1 MDSNSSLGSY
11 NSGPRTPQMMAHL
24 QNSRSSSPSSQRG
37 HLRSGSTASAMG
49 LELDK
54 DTPPEMI
61 PILTLLAA
69 QKERVYFEGY
79 YMLLNDLNKDGKPV
93 NDRKWVEVYG
103 RLQGTVMSIWDAEE
117 LDRHKGGLTKLK
129 PSYIN
134 VTDATFKSILT
145 LPSPNGDL
153 QNIIVLSTTL
163 KNRYLLQF
171 SSQKLLQEWSSALR
185 LSQFEYSSLQEA
197 YTGGLLSAKGRQ
209 LNGIR
214 TLLAE
219 TRFAHEDWVS
229 VRFGPGMPWKRCW
242 TIVAPVDPKVK
253 SKAKK
258 KGYEAYGTVS
268 FYEDKK
274 KVKKPPLAKITV
286 AQSAYA
292 IYPSSPMLINNSTL
306 FKIDGTVTFDDVEG
320 AKDASV
326 FLMPEQHA
334 GVLGFETLIRFLVP
348 VFDAFKLYGRPVRL
362 NADKTDQ
369 RSLLFGMPTLPRVN
383 YLELADILMLVGVS
397 GSESWTPAMW
407 TKNVKEILSRKMSTG
422 YKGSGGLASRRAS
435 MHSGLG
441 SGGNSPS
448 LAIPPNVFGKDRSV
462 SQPNSPARSR
472 EHLREPP
479 RREIPQRDPA
489 MTFGAVPEGN
499 GHPLPKAPMGG
510 MQPSRSHERHV
521 SDGAKPNTLLP
532 SIGKSTDPKSPNLPY
547 PTGGFIEEESYG
559 RAVDGPNLSHK
570 GSRGDLRDGSR
581 GDTRADIRESIF
593 GSRDPAE
600 DMGKLSI
607 QTKAAQP
614 KLPTVQ
620 SAPNGVPNG
629 QNASANNM
637 YSNNNNSSSSGFS
650 QRSRGPAQNGASPQ
664 PPPHGFQ
671 RQGMG
676 ANGTPQGQ
684 GPSSAGRN
692 APPHQAGNP
701 GSQFAR
707 QQPPAQQQSQERPYG
722 APQGGPQGG
731 AHGQGHPGRNYGGP
745 SAPYTQQQGRS
756 NSPQMPAAQPQR
768 SHSPAGNFRGP
779 PPNGYGGPG
788 GPGGPPS
795 QGRPQGPPQG
805 NQGPPPQGQYQ
816 QGPPQGRPQPGGP
829 PPGQYQQG
837 PPSQGYQGAPQP
849 PRHGGP
855 GAGGPGAYGPG
866 PGGPPGGIHRPQP
879 RSAIPPGQ
887 QQQQYG
893 GPPPGHQGGP
903 PPHMMGPRGPGGPP
917 GQQGQGRPPQ
927 GPGGPQGTQPH
938 YRSMVI

>member
-11 NSGPRTPQMMAHL
+11 NSGPRTPMMAQV
-24 QNSRSSSPSSQRG
+24 QNSRSSSPSSPQGRV
-37 HLRSGSTASAMG
+37 RSGSAASLG

-117 LDRHKGGLTKLK
+117 LDRHKDGLAKLK

-397 GSESWTPAMW
+397 GSESWSPAMW
-407 TKNVKEILSRKMSTG
+407 TKNIKEILSRKMSTG
-422 YKGSGGLASRRAS
+422 YKGSGGLASRRVS
-435 MHSGLG
+435 SIGSGIG

-479 RREIPQRDPA
+479 RREIPQRDPN
-489 MTFGAVPEGN
+489 MTFGPVPEDN
-499 GHPLPKAPMGG
+499 GHPLPKAPTGG
-510 MQPSRSHERHV
+510 ASLQVPRTHERHV

-532 SIGKSTDPKSPNLPY
+532 SIGKSTDPKSPQLPY
-547 PTGGFIEEESYG
+547 PTSGAFMDEDSYG
-559 RAVDGPNLSHK
+559 RAVDGPNLNHK
-570 GSRGDLRDGSR
+570 GSRGDIRDVSR

-593 GSRDPAE
+593 GTRDPTE
-600 DMGKLSI
+600 DMSKLSI
-607 QTKAAQP
+607 QTNATQP
-614 KLPTVQ
+614 KTPTVQ
-620 SAPNGVPNG
+620 AAPNGVSSG
-629 QNASANNM
+629 QNANNNSM
-637 YSNNNNSSSSGFS
+637 YSVANNSSSSGFS
-650 QRSRGPAQNGASPQ
+650 QRSRGPAQNGNSPQ

-676 ANGTPQGQ
+676 ANGAPQGPPAGNA
-684 GPSSAGRN
+684 GPG
-692 APPHQAGNP
+692 PQAGNP

-707 QQPPAQQQSQERPYG
+707 QQPPPRQQPQERPY
-722 APQGGPQGG
+722 GGPQGG
-731 AHGQGHPGRNYGGP
+731 AHGQGHPGRNYGP
-745 SAPYTQQQGRS
+745 SAPYAQQQGRPS
-756 NSPQMPAAQPQR
+756 SPQMPAVQPQR

-779 PPNGYGGPG
+779 PPNGFG
-788 GPGGPPS
+788 GPGGPPN

-805 NQGPPPQGQYQ
+805 HQGPPQGH
-816 QGPPQGRPQPGGP
+816 QGPPQGRPQG
-829 PPGQYQQG
+829 PPGQFQQG
-837 PPSQGYQGAPQP
+837 PPPQGYQGAPQP

-855 GAGGPGAYGPG
+855 GGPGGPGAYGPGPGPGG

-887 QQQQYG
+887 QQNFG

-927 GPGGPQGTQPH
+927 GPPGGPQGQTQPH

>member
-1 MDSNSSLGSY
+1 MV
-11 NSGPRTPQMMAHL
+11 
-24 QNSRSSSPSSQRG
+24 RSFAFTNP
-37 HLRSGSTASAMG
+37 
-49 LELDK
+49 
-54 DTPPEMI
+54 
-61 PILTLLAA
+61 
-69 QKERVYFEGY
+69 
-79 YMLLNDLNKDGKPV
+79 DGKPV

-292 IYPSSPMLINNSTL
+292 IYPSSAMLINGSTL
-306 FKIDGTVTFDDVEG
+306 FKIDGTVNFDDVEG

-362 NADKTDQ
+362 NADKADQ

-383 YLELADILMLVGVS
+383 YLELADIMMLVGVS
-397 GSESWTPAMW
+397 GSESWSPAMW
-407 TKNVKEILSRKMSTG
+407 TKNIKEILSRKMSTG
-422 YKGSGGLASRRAS
+422 YKGSGGLASRRVS
-435 MHSGLG
+435 SIG

-479 RREIPQRDPA
+479 RRELPQRDP
-489 MTFGAVPEGN
+489 MTFGALPEGN
-499 GHPLPKAPMGG
+499 GHPLPKAPAANL
-510 MQPSRSHERHV
+510 QVPRSHERHV

-532 SIGKSTDPKSPNLPY
+532 SIGKSTDPKSPQLPY
-547 PTGGFIEEESYG
+547 PTSGAFMDEDSYG
-559 RAVDGPNLSHK
+559 RAVDGPKPTLPVLTHQ
-570 GSRGDLRDGSR
+570 GSRGDLREPPR

-593 GSRDPAE
+593 GSRDPTE
-600 DMGKLSI
+600 DMSKLSI
-607 QTKAAQP
+607 QSKSSAQGGP
-614 KLPTVQ
+614 PPQ
-620 SAPNGVPNG
+620 NG
-629 QNASANNM
+629 SM
-637 YSNNNNSSSSGFS
+637 YSMGNGSSSSGFS
-650 QRSRGPAQNGASPQ
+650 QRSRGPQGQGPQGAQAGSSPQ

-676 ANGTPQGQ
+676 NGTPNGAPNAQNGA
-684 GPSSAGRN
+684 PSSGA
-692 APPHQAGNP
+692 A
-701 GSQFAR
+701 QFAR
-707 QQPPAQQQSQERPYG
+707 QQPPRQQQTQERPY
-722 APQGGPQGG
+722 GGPQGG
-731 AHGQGHPGRNYGGP
+731 AHGQGHPGRNYGPGP
-745 SAPYTQQQGRS
+745 GPGAPPGAPYAQQGRPS
-756 NSPQMPAAQPQR
+756 SPQMPQAQPQR

-779 PPNGYGGPG
+779 G
-788 GPGGPPS
+788 GPGGPPNGFGPN

-805 NQGPPPQGQYQ
+805 HQGPPQGHQGH
-816 QGPPQGRPQPGGP
+816 QGPPQGRPQGPPGQFQGQGPYGGPQGGP
-829 PPGQYQQG
+829 PQH
-837 PPSQGYQGAPQP
+837 QGAPQP

-855 GAGGPGAYGPG
+855 GGPGGPGAYGPG
-866 PGGPPGGIHRPQP
+866 PPSAGGIHRPQP

-887 QQQQYG
+887 QGYQ
-893 GPPPGHQGGP
+893 GPPQGHQGHQGP

-917 GQQGQGRPPQ
+917 QGQGRPQ
-927 GPGGPQGTQPH
+927 GPPGGPQGQTQPH